1 MWLSRLR
8 NLVRGPRRPPRP
20 APKPRRTRLPLEQ
33 LEDRSLP
40 STFSAATVSDL
51 IADISAAN
59 QGGGSN
65 TILLAANTTFDLT
78 AVNNGT
84 NGGNG
89 LPVIA
94 ANNSLAITGQGGDVI
109 QRDPSSYDD
118 FRLFDVAG
126 GASLTLTDLILQ
138 NGRVSG
144 AVSGNSTADGGAI
157 YNQGAVVLNAVT
169 VQNNVV
175 HGGFYDPNPAG
186 GGIWSTG
193 ALTLENGTVVQ
204 GNRVSGDLGSGPHG
218 TGQNAFGGGIWSS
231 GSLTLETGTLV
242 QGNQAVGGG
251 GALNTSGQ
259 GGDAFGGGLYI
270 AGGTASLTG
279 AAVTN
284 NSAVGGPGAMTR
296 CGEFCFYTTGP
307 GGDGFGG
314 GLYAAGGAT
323 VTLCGDTVES
333 NAASGGTGTKNGK
346 GYGGGLFIAQK
357 ATFYLDSVTLANAI
371 NNAADKFAN
380 IDGSYVLQPC

>member
-1 MWLSRLR
+1 MWFSRLR
-8 NLVRGPRRPPRP
+8 NLFGGPKCPCRP
-20 APKPRRTRLPLEQ
+20 APQPHPRRLLLEP

-40 STFSAATVSDL
+40 SNYYAATVSDL
-51 IADISAAN
+51 IADINAAN
-59 QGGGSN
+59 QAGGSN

-78 AVNNGT
+78 VTNNWT

-94 ANNSLAITGQGGDVI
+94 ANNNLAIIGQGGDVI
-109 QRDPSSYDD
+109 QRDDFSNYD

-138 NGRVSG
+138 NGYVSG
-144 AVSGNSTADGGAI
+144 AVSGNTTADGGAI
-157 YNQGAVVLNAVT
+157 YNQGTVVLNAVT

-175 HGGFYDPNPAG
+175 HGGFYDLSPAG

-193 ALTLENGTVVQ
+193 ALTLENGTSVQ
-204 GNRVSGDLGSGPHG
+204 GNRVAGDRG
-218 TGQNAFGGGIWSS
+218 TNKP
-231 GSLTLETGTLV
+231 
-242 QGNQAVGGG
+242 
-251 GALNTSGQ
+251 

-270 AGGTASLTG
+270 AAGTAYLTG

-284 NSAVGGPGAMTR
+284 NSAVGGDGAEMG
-296 CGEFCFYTTGP
+296 CGDFCFYPTAH

-323 VTLCGDTVES
+323 VILCGDTVES

-346 GYGGGLFIAQK
+346 GYGGGLFIANK
-357 ATFYLDSVTLANAI
+357 ATVYLDSVTLANVI
-371 NNAADKFAN
+371 NNTADKFAD
-380 IDGSYVLQPC
+380 IDGSYILQNC